1 LRGEKY
7 FPPARRD
14 SMTATRLT
22 VAEALDSVRNRI
34 AAAARRAGRAPEEV
48 SLLAV
53 TKKVSAERVGEAV
66 AAGQRLFGENRIQEA
81 KEKIRLLAGEASW
94 HMIGRLQK
102 NKAKAA
108 VELFDM
114 VESVDSLELARLL
127 SRRAEGLRKVMPV
140 LIQVKEA
147 EEEAKSGIHPDEA
160 PSLIESICSLPN
172 MEVRGLMAI
181 PPWPAEPEDSRP
193 YFSRLREFRDRWDGR
208 CCPSGSLAELSMGMT
223 VDFEVAVEE
232 GATLVRVGSAIFG
245 SRPPAH

>member
-1 LRGEKY
+1 V
-7 FPPARRD
+7 
-14 SMTATRLT
+14 TAAQWT
-22 VAEALDSVRNRI
+22 VADALGAVRNRI
-34 AAAARRAGRAPEEV
+34 AAAANRAGRAPQEV

-53 TKKVSAERVGEAV
+53 TKTVSVDRVGEAV

-81 KEKIRLLAGEASW
+81 QGKIRALVGEASW

-127 SRRAEGLRKVMPV
+127 SRRAEGLGKVMPILV
-140 LIQVKEA
+140 QVKEA
-147 EEEAKSGIHPDEA
+147 DEETKSGVHPDEA
-160 PSLIESICSLPN
+160 PSLIKSICALSNL
-172 MEVRGLMAI
+172 EVKGLMAI
-181 PPWPAEPEDSRP
+181 PPWPADPEDSRP
-193 YFSRLREFRDRWDGR
+193 YFSRLREFRDRWDGS
-208 CCPSGSLAELSMGMT
+208 CCPPGSLAELSMGMT

-245 SRPPAH
+245 SRAAGA